1 MDGTTVKHMA
11 IDDIIKENLHVV
23 ETLAYQYV
31 RKCPEMT
38 VDDFVGEGN
47 MALVMAARKWNP
59 EKKPVF
65 AHYAIYH
72 IRKAM
77 ERIMPHGEIK
87 KNLSEKLAA
96 GHPFTHEAV
105 EQAEISD
112 DMHRRLMQL
121 NQRERDVICHYYG
134 VEGKTKLNMREIAEL
149 TGYTRER
156 IRQIRKKAE
165 RKMRKTIAL
174 FILVFISSIIA
185 TVNAQNPPEG
195 GAGVHTVIKEHDK
208 KTKAPSLSEK
218 KKKKL
223 DSKPLKERSKF
234 AKTIYLYGVGFSAVD
249 SVVYFTDEQRLDSMV
264 MEKKTKFLE
273 KRATLSEQLANY
285 LTSIGESKYTA
296 AIIYDTN
303 LKKLDKKYIKHAK
316 YYKKNGFT
324 IKPADK
330 SQFSFS
336 R

>member
-11 IDDIIKENLHVV
+11 IEEDIIKENLHVV

-38 VDDFVGEGN
+38 ADDFIGEGN

-59 EKKPVF
+59 EKEPVF

-87 KNLSEKLAA
+87 KNLSDKLAA
-96 GHPFTHEAV
+96 GRPFTHEAV
-105 EQAEISD
+105 EQAELSD

-149 TGYTRER
+149 MGYTRER

-174 FILVFISSIIA
+174 FILVFLSSVIA

-195 GAGVHTVIKEHDK
+195 GAGVHTVLKEGKEK
-208 KTKAPSLSEK
+208 KQKKKAKAPKKEK
-218 KKKKL
+218 PKY
-223 DSKPLKERSKF
+223 F
-234 AKTIYLYGVGFSAVD
+234 TVKTIYLYGVGFSAVD
-249 SVVYFTDEQRLDSMV
+249 SVVYFTDEQRLDSMIL
-264 MEKKTKFLE
+264 EKKTKFLE
-273 KRATLSEQLANY
+273 KRASLSEQLANY

-303 LKKLDKKYIKHAK
+303 LKKLDKKYLKHAK
-316 YYKKNGFT
+316 YYKKNGYT
-324 IKPADK
+324 IKAADK
-330 SQFSFS
+330 SQFNFS